1 MSGPAKAC
9 PFCGS
14 RDTVKEADFGTSL
27 MVNRHHCRHCNSF
40 FEAVKWGDR
49 GDELDLPSFLGRG
62 SGESRH
68 RE

>member
-1 MSGPAKAC
+1 MSEAGKAC

-49 GDELDLPSFLGRG
+49 RDELDLPPFLRRERG
-62 SGESRH
+62 G
-68 RE
+68 